1 MRTALTVVSSLL
13 LATGSLAAPTK
24 TSNNLA
30 PRASTLVGCYSSSEG
45 LSDKTSYEYQ
55 SSGWC
60 QLRCIG
66 DNYAAFALTDGSY
79 CLCGNELPPSS
90 DKVDSSNC
98 DVTCN
103 GWPDDMCGGTNYFS
117 VYTTG
122 LETTVESVSA
132 TTTADSSSSTGTGS
146 SSNNS
151 NSNNS
156 TSNATASETDSTGG
170 TATTNSSGQTV
181 YVTDT
186 SKNDAAASAS
196 AQAAKQQE
204 EQRESK
210 SHNTAAIAAGVV
222 VGVVGIAAIA
232 GAAFF
237 VYRSRKQKAQ
247 GYRGRRDSGPS
258 SMSDSRFDGQYM
270 AQRRQSNGS
279 IDDDQDFS
287 RRILQVTNPD
297 R

>member
-1 MRTALTVVSSLL
+1 MRTALTVSSLL
-13 LATGSLAAPTK
+13 LATGSLAAPSK
-24 TSNNLA
+24 NLV
-30 PRASTLVGCYSSSEG
+30 PRAEATLVGCYSSSEG
-45 LSDKTSYEYQ
+45 LSDKTSYLYQ

-60 QLRCIG
+60 QDRCSG
-66 DNYAAFALTDGSY
+66 DNYAAFALTGGSY

-98 DVTCN
+98 DTSCN
-103 GWPDDMCGGTNYFS
+103 GWPEDMCGGTNYFS

-122 LETTVESVSA
+122 LETNVESVSA
-132 TTTADSSSSTGTGS
+132 TTTASSSSGTS
-146 SSNNS
+146 SS
-151 NSNNS
+151 SNNS
-156 TSNATASETDSTGG
+156 TSNATASETGSAGG

-186 SKNDAAASAS
+186 SKNNAAASAS
-196 AQAAKQQE
+196 AQAAQQQE

-237 VYRSRKQKAQ
+237 VYRSRRQKAQ
-247 GYRGRRDSGPS
+247 GYRGGRDSRP

>member
-1 MRTALTVVSSLL
+1 MWNALTVSTLL
-13 LATGSLAAPTK
+13 LATSSVAAP
-24 TSNNLA
+24 SEWLVR
-30 PRASTLVGCYSSSEG
+30 RADDLVGCYSSSLG
-45 LSDKTSYEYQ
+45 MSNKTSNEFQ

-60 QLRCIG
+60 QDRCMG
-66 DNYAAFALTDGSY
+66 DGAAAFALTGGSY

-98 DVTCN
+98 NTPCP
-103 GWPDDMCGGTNYFS
+103 GWPKDKCGADDYYS

-122 LETTVESVSA
+122 LESNVESYSA
-132 TTTADSSSSTGTGS
+132 STTSSSS
-146 SSNNS
+146 S
-151 NSNNS
+151 NS
-156 TSNATASETDSTGG
+156 TASETSNAGG
-170 TATTNSSGQTV
+170 SATTNSAGQTV

-186 SKNDAAASAS
+186 SNNDAAAAAS
-196 AQAAKQQE
+196 AQAAKQQDE
-204 EQRESK
+204 EKQNK

-222 VGVVGIAAIA
+222 VGVVGVAAMA

-237 VYRSRKQKAQ
+237 LYRSRKQKAQ
-247 GYRGRRDSGPS
+247 GYRGGRDSGLP

>member
-1 MRTALTVVSSLL
+1 MWNVLTVSTLL
-13 LATGSLAAPTK
+13 FASGSVAAPSERLAA
-24 TSNNLA
+24 
-30 PRASTLVGCYSSSEG
+30 RADSLVGCYSSSLG
-45 LSDKTSYEYQ
+45 MTNKTSAEFQ

-60 QLRCIG
+60 LDRCMG
-66 DNYAAFALTDGSY
+66 YGAAAFALTGGSY
-79 CLCGNELPPSS
+79 CLCGDELPPSS

-98 DVTCN
+98 DTPCP
-103 GWPDDMCGGTNYFS
+103 GWPKDDCGADDYYS

-122 LETTVESVSA
+122 LESDVESYSA
-132 TTTADSSSSTGTGS
+132 STTSSSSS
-146 SSNNS
+146 SSDSNS
-151 NSNNS
+151 NSNS
-156 TSNATASETDSTGG
+156 TASETTSAGG
-170 TATTNSSGQTV
+170 SATTNSAGQTV

-186 SKNDAAASAS
+186 SNNDAAAAAAS
-196 AQAAKQQE
+196 AQAAKQQD
-204 EQRESK
+204 EQKQSK
-210 SHNTAAIAAGVV
+210 THNTAAIAAGVV
-222 VGVVGIAAIA
+222 VGVVGVAALA

-237 VYRSRKQKAQ
+237 FYRSRKQKTQ
-247 GYRGRRDSGPS
+247 GYRGGRDSGLP